1 MGFRIVAGRA
11 VKRLALTDRHALVM
25 KLADDHDFGC
35 GAYFWRLFPVLNLC
49 RITAEKRR

>member
-25 KLADDHDFGC
+25 KLLNDNDFGC
-35 GAYFWRLFPVLNLC
+35 GAYFWRLFLALVSG
-49 RITAEKRR
+49 AEFM